1 MSKGTK
7 NILILAAGILA
18 AGFVS
23 CRSRQ
28 AEVQPEQMQ
37 LPVLGS
43 SVMAMPK
50 AIVYQVS
57 GDNCM
62 DLVPITLSADG
73 KTVVS
78 YPAPTDLNEGQT
90 PIDLGDGWWLDR
102 RGIGP
107 TSVFT
112 TYTYEEYAAMKTPP
126 SIEQLMKHI
135 DRKAHIT
142 RMVQLPITAAY
153 AASDPAV
160 ARTYTEGNFEDCVV
174 LLNRK

>member
-1 MSKGTK
+1 MKKGTT
-7 NILILAAGILA
+7 NILMLAAGLLA

-23 CRSRQ
+23 CRSGQ
-28 AEVQPEQMQ
+28 PEPHPEQMQ
-37 LPVLGS
+37 LPVLNGE
-43 SVMAMPK
+43 VMAMPK

-73 KTVVS
+73 KKVVS
-78 YPAPTDLNEGQT
+78 YPAPSDLNEGQT

-126 SIEQLMKHI
+126 TIEQLLKHI

-142 RMVQLPITAAY
+142 RMIELPITAAY
-153 AASDPAV
+153 AAQDPAV
-160 ARTYTEGNFEDCVV
+160 ARTYTEGNFEDCVE